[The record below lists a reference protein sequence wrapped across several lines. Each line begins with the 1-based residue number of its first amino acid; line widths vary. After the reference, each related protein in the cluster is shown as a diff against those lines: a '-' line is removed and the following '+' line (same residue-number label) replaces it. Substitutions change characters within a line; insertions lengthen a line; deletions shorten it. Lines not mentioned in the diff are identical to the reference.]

1 MQLGA
6 PFPLDI
12 ATAHVVD
19 MHKQVR
25 FWCKHLEQGHV
36 QRLLEKLYICPLMP
50 T

>member
-25 FWCKHLEQGHV
+25 LRLWCTSSEQAA
-36 QRLLEKLYICPLMP
+36 
-50 T
+50 